1 MTPRLPGW
9 LHGRAAWWVGAPLV
23 LGLLVAFSLEEVT
36 DSPPPLDP
44 RFVQGGGASGV
55 GPGPGL
61 VPFSD
66 YDGDMVVVKGTL
78 IADAAGALDLD
89 LWKVDPSAPGSRT
102 HLGKVAIEGPGPFQ
116 LEVPVDFGILQI
128 ESFRDLNGDG
138 PSMDDPFGR
147 TECEVGSGTVDG
159 VELVLELGGM
169 GQHHGGPLS
178 GGPDGTPSGGPDGTS
193 SGGPEHQDMPPGGE
207 GGEGGEAGLGA
218 EHQEAAE
225 GAPGGEDRVHVE
237 MPPGGGEADPPPSG
251 SEDEGAADA
260 GAADAGAAEHVEAPP
275 GAPGGGDGPVHDPAA
290 RPDGAA
296 PGAAPSGAGRDP
308 FASIDGPRVVVSGTI
323 VYANAAAVM
332 DLDIF
337 RNDPSGPG
345 GRAFVGKKK
354 LSPGPFELNVPRS
367 FGKISLEVFL
377 DATGD
382 GPSADDP
389 FAACPCNPLN
399 LSRGD
404 VHAIE
409 IHVE

>member
-1 MTPRLPGW
+1 VTPRLPGW
-9 LHGRAAWWVGAPLV
+9 LHGRAAWWVGTPLV

-44 RFVQGGGASGV
+44 RFVQGGGASAV
-55 GPGPGL
+55 GPGPGQ

-66 YDGDMVVVKGTL
+66 YDGDLVVVKGTL
-78 IADAAGALDLD
+78 FADAAGALDLD

-102 HLGKVAIEGPGPFQ
+102 HLGKVGIEGPGPFQ
-116 LEVPVDFGILQI
+116 LEVPVDFGTLQI

-147 TECEVGSGTVDG
+147 TECEVGSSAVEG

-169 GQHHGGPLS
+169 GQHHGGLPAD
-178 GGPDGTPSGGPDGTS
+178 GPDGTPSGGP
-193 SGGPEHQDMPPGGE
+193 EHRDMPPGGE
-207 GGEGGEAGLGA
+207 GGEGEQGA

-225 GAPGGEDRVHVE
+225 GAPGGEERVHVE

-251 SEDEGAADA
+251 PGAEGDADPSAADA
-260 GAADAGAAEHVEAPP
+260 GSFEHVEAPP
-275 GAPGGGDGPVHDPAA
+275 GAPGGGDGSVHDPSAP
-290 RPDGAA
+290 PDGAP

-308 FASIDGPRVVVSGTI
+308 FASVDGPRVVVSGTI

-354 LSPGPFELNVPRS
+354 LSPGPFELSVPRS

-389 FAACPCNPLN
+389 FAACPCNPLS

-409 IHVE
+409 IRVE